1 MKDVKKLRKRIL
13 EYSFLFVL
21 LVSIV
26 LIYLAVAQQVA
37 DFISM
42 SSTNDYGAVKEYL
55 QSFGYLGAII
65 IAVLEMLQMIVV
77 IVPAEFVQIA
87 AGLAYPIYFAIP
99 ICVAGI
105 CMGASVIFLIVRFLH
120 IRLEFLEKRTGKIR
134 DLVHKINK
142 STPMTVIM
150 YLLFVMPM
158 IPFGAICYFASS
170 SNISYKRYIGVV
182 ATGVIPSVLS
192 SYVLGNVMYHSIGL
206 GTGAFIA
213 IVAVVAV
220 LMVVLLLSVAAIIKN
235 KFFPKE
241 IKKPNYFYYHI
252 LYFFVNLFF
261 SFKFKVSTKKCV
273 KIKDKAFMVIGT
285 HTCFTDFYFLA
296 KAIYPNRINV
306 VANRYFCKLK
316 ATRNVL
322 APLQVVPK
330 NLFAPDVETA
340 KLLIQAKKM
349 GCNLGIF
356 PEGRLSSDGAS
367 LPVAY
372 GTANLIKKLAL
383 PIYFQTTVG
392 GYFAKPK
399 WRNSIQRISVD
410 VRLEKLLSEEQIAS
424 MTEQQIQEVLDA
436 KFIYDECKEYAK
448 REKVKKNSVNVLGLE
463 NILYRCPKC
472 GSEFK
477 MTSTKNSLI
486 CGECGN
492 QMIFDDRYLCDGK
505 TISDYYREQ
514 KALLDSQENFF
525 MQEKCSAKRF
535 NNKKGVFEDFCDGV
549 CTLTNDEIT
558 FVGKNGEQEIKL
570 SHTPKTLQALAF
582 SAGEEFEFYVDGR
595 LYYFYPENREQVIKW
610 SIIWDILQERR
621 VYGEKK
627 QGC

>member
-77 IVPAEFVQIA
+77 VVPAEFVQIA

-182 ATGVIPSVLS
+182 ATGVVPSVLS
-192 SYVLGNVMYHSIGL
+192 SYLLGNVMYHSIGL

-220 LMVVLLLSVAAIIKN
+220 LMVVLLLTVATIIKN

-241 IKKPNYFYYHI
+241 IKKPNFFLYNL
-252 LYFFVNLFF
+252 LYFVAITFF
-261 SFKFKVSTKKCV
+261 SFKFKMSKKNCV
-273 KIKDKAFMVIGT
+273 KVKDKSFMILGT
-285 HTCFTDFYFLA
+285 HTSYTDFVFTA
-296 KAIYPNRINV
+296 KAVYPKRLNIV
-306 VANRYFCKLK
+306 SNRYFVDLK
-316 ATRNVL
+316 ATRGIL
-322 APLQVVPK
+322 RPMQVIPK
-330 NLFAPDVETA
+330 NLFAPDMETIRRM
-340 KLLIQAKKM
+340 LQAKKL
-349 GCNLGIF
+349 GCCLDMR
-356 PEGRLSSDGAS
+356 PEGRLSSDGAN
-367 LPVAY
+367 LPIAY
-372 GTANLIKKLAL
+372 GTASLVKKLGI
-383 PIYFQTTVG
+383 PVYFQTTVG
-392 GYFAKPK
+392 GYFTKPK
-399 WRNSIQRISVD
+399 WRKTMQRTSVD
-410 VRLEKLLSEEQIAS
+410 IRLEKLLSEEQIAS

-472 GSEFK
+472 GAEFK
-477 MTSTKNSLI
+477 MTSTKNSLT
-486 CGECGN
+486 CGDCGN

-525 MQEKCSAKRF
+525 MQEKCSAKLF

-558 FVGKNGEQEIKL
+558 FVGKNGEQEIKF